1 MTHAFRTALYA
12 ALAIAALAGCQREAH
27 PSVGAIE
34 IRQPWVRAMAPN
46 APAAGGFMVLHNTG
60 DAPDRL
66 VSISSPD
73 AERVEIHEVRDDGG
87 VMRMRPLADGLPLPA
102 GATVAL
108 EPGGYH
114 LMLVGPNRRFA
125 EGEEVTLELGF
136 ERAGTSAL
144 RVPVRPIDATGAAG
158 SPHH

>member
-1 MTHAFRTALYA
+1 MNSPSRTALCA

-34 IRQPWVRAMAPN
+34 IQQPWVRAMAPN

-66 VSISSPD
+66 VTVSSPD
-73 AERVEIHEVRDDGG
+73 AERVEIHEVRDEGG
-87 VMRMRPLADGLPLPA
+87 VMRMRPLEGGLPLPA
-102 GATVAL
+102 GARVAL

-114 LMLVGPNRRFA
+114 LMLVGPTRRFA

-144 RVPVRPIDATGAAG
+144 RMPVRPIDATSAQTSA
-158 SPHH
+158 HH